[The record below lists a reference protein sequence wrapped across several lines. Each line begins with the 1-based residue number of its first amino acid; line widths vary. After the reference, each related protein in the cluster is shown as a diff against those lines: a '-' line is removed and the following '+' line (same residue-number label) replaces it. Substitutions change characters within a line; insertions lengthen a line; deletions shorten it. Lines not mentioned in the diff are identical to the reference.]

1 VEWKYLY
8 RFCRRESFRLKTFC
22 SETEYERGQS
32 LVSAGDATKMSPQ
45 ERNQQSSIS
54 QQVRQCL
61 AGDASA
67 WKELFVSYY
76 RLIYFLCYSFTKSNS
91 DAEDLTQDV
100 FLKLYCS
107 LSRFDSEKG
116 SLQNWIR
123 NITRNHLI
131 DHFRATHLIRVSD
144 SLDASGEE
152 DARTIASRLTDSR
165 PTPEQSFAT
174 LEMKEQIYEALGQLT
189 AYSRDAIILCDL
201 EDRNYLEVAQI
212 LGIPEGTVKSRLSRG
227 RGELARALTAADSAR
242 RPVSRS
248 SGRTAARKTRAKERP
263 RFGYNVE
270 YQSRVA

>member
-1 VEWKYLY
+1 MKISP
-8 RFCRRESFRLKTFC
+8 RER
-22 SETEYERGQS
+22 TE
-32 LVSAGDATKMSPQ
+32 
-45 ERNQQSSIS
+45 QSSIG

-76 RLIYFLCYSFTKSNS
+76 RLIYHLCYSFTKSNS

-100 FLKLYCS
+100 FLKLFCS

-116 SLQNWIR
+116 SFQNWIR
-123 NITRNHLI
+123 NITRNHLV

-144 SLDASGEE
+144 SLDASHEE
-152 DARTIASRLTDSR
+152 KSSCKMAYRLTDTR

-174 LEMKEQIYEALGQLT
+174 LEVKERIYEALGQLT

-227 RGELARALTAADSAR
+227 RGELARALAADDSVR
-242 RPVSRS
+242 RPASRS
-248 SGRTAARKTRAKERP
+248 SDRKAA
-263 RFGYNVE
+263 
-270 YQSRVA
+270 

>member
-1 VEWKYLY
+1 MEVYNNLPP
-8 RFCRRESFRLKTFC
+8 
-22 SETEYERGQS
+22 RGQQR
-32 LVSAGDATKMSPQ
+32 GDARMTGLREPN
-45 ERNQQSSIS
+45 EQSSIS
-54 QQVRQCL
+54 QQIRQCL

-116 SLQNWIR
+116 SFQNWIR
-123 NITRNHLI
+123 NITRNHLV
-131 DHFRATHLIRVSD
+131 DHYRATHLIRVSE
-144 SLDASGEE
+144 SLDASAEE
-152 DARTIASRLTDSR
+152 KNARPITYRLMDSR

-174 LEMKEQIYEALGQLT
+174 LEMKERIYEALDRLT
-189 AYSRDAIILCDL
+189 AYSRDAVILCDL

-227 RGELARALTAADSAR
+227 RGELARALAGTELVR
-242 RPVSRS
+242 RPVSGS
-248 SGRTAARKTRAKERP
+248 AERTDARKARAKALP

-270 YQSRVA
+270 YQSSLA

>member
-1 VEWKYLY
+1 
-8 RFCRRESFRLKTFC
+8 
-22 SETEYERGQS
+22 
-32 LVSAGDATKMSPQ
+32 M
-45 ERNQQSSIS
+45 
-54 QQVRQCL
+54 
-61 AGDASA
+61 
-67 WKELFVSYY
+67 
-76 RLIYFLCYSFTKSNS
+76 
-91 DAEDLTQDV
+91 
-100 FLKLYCS
+100 
-107 LSRFDSEKG
+107 
-116 SLQNWIR
+116 
-123 NITRNHLI
+123 
-131 DHFRATHLIRVSD
+131 
-144 SLDASGEE
+144 
-152 DARTIASRLTDSR
+152 TDSR